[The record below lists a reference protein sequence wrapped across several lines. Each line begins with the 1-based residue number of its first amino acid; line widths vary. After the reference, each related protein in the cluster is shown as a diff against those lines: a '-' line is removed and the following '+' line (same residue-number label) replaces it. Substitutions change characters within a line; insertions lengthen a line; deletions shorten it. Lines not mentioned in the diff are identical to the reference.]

1 MAKNE
6 LDVHILSRPCLHLG
20 IMFQSQPWVF
30 TSEYCYFFNHKIL
43 QRSRPLP
50 RLWQIHQR
58 CPDCFER
65 GSWHSFPGRHVE
77 IQPQLHTG
85 GLHDGGPQTP
95 KGKSIGVRRHNILF
109 VFLCNPTRCDHYQ
122 LFFYQLPGLSWNPKV
137 SWILFS
143 TQRILGLHDN
153 VMEIQV

>member
-1 MAKNE
+1 MTCCVYHVLKMRRKYVKNQHF
-6 LDVHILSRPCLHLG
+6 VALHLG

-58 CPDCFER
+58 RPDCFER
-65 GSWHSFPGRHVE
+65 GGRHSFPGRHVE
-77 IQPQLHTG
+77 IQPQLHSG
-85 GLHDGGPQTP
+85 GLHDGRPQTP
-95 KGKSIGVRRHNILF
+95 KRQSIGVRRNIVLF

-122 LFFYQLPGLSWNPKV
+122 LFFYLLLQKPGRQ
-137 SWILFS
+137 F
-143 TQRILGLHDN
+143 
-153 VMEIQV
+153 M